1 MIIVGA
7 QGHAKE
13 VYQILPEEQKERIAF
28 FDNVSDDLPI
38 SRYGCPILRDMEAVK
53 ENPTHRGFVLGLGG
67 CKNRSTTYH
76 LFREAGL
83 RAESIIASTALVGEH
98 TDCGNALN
106 VMAFASIHD
115 SATIG
120 TGVLVNAH
128 ASIHHDSTVGDFA
141 EISPGA
147 RVLGR
152 ASVGAFTSIGANAT
166 VLPDV
171 NVGTNVTIGAGAVV
185 THDLPDNITAV
196 GVPASPLV

>member
-1 MIIVGA
+1 
-7 QGHAKE
+7 
-13 VYQILPEEQKERIAF
+13 
-28 FDNVSDDLPI
+28 
-38 SRYGCPILRDMEAVK
+38 MEAVK